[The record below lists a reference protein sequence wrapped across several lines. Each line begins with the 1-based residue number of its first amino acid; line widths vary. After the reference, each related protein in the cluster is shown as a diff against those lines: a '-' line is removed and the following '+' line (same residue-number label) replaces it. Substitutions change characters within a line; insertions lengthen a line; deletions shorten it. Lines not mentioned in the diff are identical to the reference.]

1 MPSFGW
7 PTAVISGGRD
17 LVTPRAVAQRI
28 VSLLP
33 DAVLVDLPT
42 AGHSVI
48 DTRERTALDVVKAVY
63 AGTLDELPSR
73 SAQLDA
79 EPGGI
84 GVRMLVWAIAA
95 AAVAE
100 SVVPSAVPRVVRYV
114 TTS

>member
-1 MPSFGW
+1 MTSSPRERW
-7 PTAVISGGRD
+7 RSGSS
-17 LVTPRAVAQRI
+17 
-28 VSLLP
+28 SLLP

-79 EPGGI
+79 EPSGI

>member
-1 MPSFGW
+1 MTS
-7 PTAVISGGRD
+7 T
-17 LVTPRAVAQRI
+17 TPRAVAQRI

-42 AGHSVI
+42 AGHSAI

-100 SVVPSAVPRVVRYV
+100 SVVPVGGSAGGPLRHYFMKPIVV
-114 TTS
+114 